1 MKFLLACENG
11 LCRANRVWLV
21 ALVADEAVAE
31 EGSEN
36 IQQFCRQGTGW
47 RRHEALNAL
56 RILEGL
62 KQDVSPHMID
72 LGGDVT
78 GNCISKLL
86 FTILSA
92 VADAARDPS
101 ARSGTCALVSD

>member
-1 MKFLLACENG
+1 MMKFLLARENG

-36 IQQFCRQGTGW
+36 IQQCCRQGTAW

-62 KQDVSPHMID
+62 KQDVSPHMTD
-72 LGGDVT
+72 LGCDVT
-78 GNCISKLL
+78 GNCI
-86 FTILSA
+86 
-92 VADAARDPS
+92 
-101 ARSGTCALVSD
+101 